1 EIAVYNRAL
10 SASEV
15 NKHYN
20 DGLNKIG
27 YNGKII
33 EFLAENGRTDN
44 TKFKFDIFV
53 RNVALKDTSGFRDYL
68 GDCLLS
74 FSRNA
79 AALGTDVSISATG
92 PNFGSSSY
100 DFSAQVNTKGNIE
113 LLIDFKNTGSGIPL
127 PLSVK
132 EFLCTVELTLLDS
145 AANTNINWIPEN
157 LIIATGDFLRIPAY
171 LNDLESVPLS
181 AGFVSGEALTFQ
193 LEQNYPNP
201 FNPSTTI
208 RFAVPQ
214 AGKVTLNVYNVLGE
228 KIRDL
233 ISGFYETGIHSVNF
247 DGKDLN
253 SGVYIYKLQSENF
266 VKVKKMLL
274 MK

>member
-1 EIAVYNRAL
+1 
-10 SASEV
+10 
-15 NKHYN
+15 
-20 DGLNKIG
+20 
-27 YNGKII
+27 
-33 EFLAENGRTDN
+33 
-44 TKFKFDIFV
+44 
-53 RNVALKDTSGFRDYL
+53 
-68 GDCLLS
+68 
-74 FSRNA
+74 
-79 AALGTDVSISATG
+79 
-92 PNFGSSSY
+92 
-100 DFSAQVNTKGNIE
+100 
-113 LLIDFKNTGSGIPL
+113 
-127 PLSVK
+127 
-132 EFLCTVELTLLDS
+132 LTLLDS
-145 AANTNINWIPEN
+145 AANTSINWIPEN

-171 LNDLESVPLS
+171 LNDLESNPLS
-181 AGFVSGEALTFQ
+181 ADFVSGEALTYQ

-214 AGKVTLNVYNVLGE
+214 AGKVTLSVYNVLGE